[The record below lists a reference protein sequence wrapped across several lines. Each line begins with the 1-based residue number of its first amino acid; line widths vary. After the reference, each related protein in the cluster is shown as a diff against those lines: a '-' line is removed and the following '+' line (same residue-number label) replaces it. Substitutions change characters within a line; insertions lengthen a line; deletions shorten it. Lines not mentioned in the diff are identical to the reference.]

1 MMSKIDEFYPIDN
14 DIKIYPVR
22 EMGYIMKIN
31 NHLQMAKAGDREA
44 ESRLCNRLGQLRR
57 SMDFN
62 NMSPDLQDAIKEAAA
77 WLRTTG
83 RKVDFSHNDPA
94 LWITT
99 RSGNP
104 RF

>member
-1 MMSKIDEFYPIDN
+1 MNKVDEYYPIDN
-14 DIKIYPVR
+14 DVKIYPVR

-31 NHLQMAKAGDREA
+31 NHLQNAKLGDKIA
-44 ESRLCNRLGQLRR
+44 ESKLCNRLGTLRR
-57 SMDFN
+57 SIEIKDV
-62 NMSPDLQDAIKEAAA
+62 SPDLQDAIKEAVA

-83 RKVDFSHNDPA
+83 RKVDFANQDPA

>member
-1 MMSKIDEFYPIDN
+1 MNKVDEYYPIDN

-31 NHLQMAKAGDREA
+31 NHLQNAKLGDHIA
-44 ESRLCNRLGQLRR
+44 ESKLCNRLGTLRR
-57 SMDFN
+57 SIEIKD
-62 NMSPDLQDAIKEAAA
+62 MSPDLQDAVKEAVA

-83 RKVDFSHNDPA
+83 RKVDFTNQDPA

>member
-1 MMSKIDEFYPIDN
+1 MDNVEKFYPIDN
-14 DIKIYPVR
+14 DFSTSPLR
-22 EMGYIMKIN
+22 EMGYIIRIN
-31 NHLQMAKAGDREA
+31 ENLRLAKAGDRVA
-44 ESRLCNRLGQLRR
+44 ESKLCNRIGTLRR
-57 SMDFN
+57 SLEFKN
-62 NMSPDLQDAIKEAAA
+62 ISPDLQDVIKEAVT

-83 RKVDFSHNDPA
+83 RKVDFTNPDPA